1 MNFRPFVVATYGVY
15 AAVFVAGLSVL
26 LGTQAGA
33 SLDFALLRSVF
44 IFVVIAA
51 LAFGAEAVL
60 TVGFQPP
67 QPHGAHESAQESN
80 DE

>member
-1 MNFRPFVVATYGVY
+1 MSFRPFLVATYGVY
-15 AAVFVAGLSVL
+15 AAAAAAVLSVL

-44 IFVVIAA
+44 VFVIIAA

-60 TVGFQPP
+60 TVGVRPFQPAEAP
-67 QPHGAHESAQESN
+67 QSDRESF

>member
-1 MNFRPFVVATYGVY
+1 VY
-15 AAVFVAGLSVL
+15 AAVAAAGFSVL

-44 IFVVIAA
+44 IFVVITA

-60 TVGFQPP
+60 TVGVQPL
-67 QPHGAHESAQESN
+67 QPSEAQEAAAETL